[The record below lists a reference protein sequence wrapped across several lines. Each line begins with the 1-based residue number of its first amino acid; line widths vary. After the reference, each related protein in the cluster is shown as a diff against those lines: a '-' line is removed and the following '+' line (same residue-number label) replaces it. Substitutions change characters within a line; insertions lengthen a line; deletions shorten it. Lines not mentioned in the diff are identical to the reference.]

1 MLAISYA
8 ERGSLD
14 IQTIRRAAC
23 YTSEWAGDLNAYDE
37 RKGVDMAR
45 ISKGHADPVTR
56 LRKAIETGHF
66 LPGQRLPELEL
77 AQWLGVNRVN
87 VKLALGKLDQEGLVE
102 VERNK
107 GARVRVI
114 NRDEAVEILQTFA
127 SLETL
132 IARNAAAKAT
142 PSDCQ
147 RLKAILEAV
156 EQAQVDGAYVEYSQH
171 ISKLHTEIRRIA
183 AHATAARIIATLS
196 VQIARF
202 RLQTLLFPGRIK
214 QSIHELN
221 EIVDAICAGDGVR
234 AGKAMLEH
242 LNNMGKAL
250 EQNLA
255 LSEA

>member
-1 MLAISYA
+1 M
-8 ERGSLD
+8 E
-14 IQTIRRAAC
+14 
-23 YTSEWAGDLNAYDE
+23 
-37 RKGVDMAR
+37 VAR
-45 ISKGHADPVTR
+45 VSKRHADPVAR

-77 AQWLGVNRVN
+77 AEWLGVNRVN

-114 NRDEAVEILQTFA
+114 SREEAVEILQTFA

-142 PSDCQ
+142 ASDGE
-147 RLKAILEAV
+147 RLKGILAAV
-156 EQAQVDGAYVEYSQH
+156 QKAQAEEDYVEYSQQ
-171 ISKLHTEIRRIA
+171 INRLHAEIRRIA
-183 AHATAARIIATLS
+183 AHATAARIVATLN

-214 QSIHELN
+214 QSIQELK
-221 EIVDAICAGDGVR
+221 EIVDAICAADGVR

-250 EQNLA
+250 EQNLTQIDA
-255 LSEA
+255 